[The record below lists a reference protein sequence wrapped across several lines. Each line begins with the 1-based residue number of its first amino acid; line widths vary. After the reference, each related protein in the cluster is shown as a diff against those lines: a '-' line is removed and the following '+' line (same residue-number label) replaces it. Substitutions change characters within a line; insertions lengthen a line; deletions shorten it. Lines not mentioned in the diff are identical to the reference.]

1 MTVPPNSFRHL
12 QNTEL
17 FRLGLAD
24 TLITKRFD
32 RSHVVNS
39 YEYDHRSLSEE
50 LDQIELDPELE
61 CRLGENTATV
71 ARLLKS
77 GRARGPILDSFHR
90 IQMEQGDEAAFEYL
104 RAEADG
110 FHCTP
115 YGHCITSF
123 LVDRC
128 PKHLQC
134 FCGCKYLCATDLPET
149 RSNLVQLRSKLQKT
163 VETIEGRM
171 LASQRTAKAL
181 SSGAPGASEALVL
194 EPVINFIPVE

>member
-1 MTVPPNSFRHL
+1 
-12 QNTEL
+12 
-17 FRLGLAD
+17 
-24 TLITKRFD
+24 
-32 RSHVVNS
+32 
-39 YEYDHRSLSEE
+39 
-50 LDQIELDPELE
+50 
-61 CRLGENTATV
+61 
-71 ARLLKS
+71 
-77 GRARGPILDSFHR
+77 
-90 IQMEQGDEAAFEYL
+90 MEQGDEAAFEYL

-194 EPVINFIPVE
+194 GRTQAERSIGKNTTKSAGSGNQLSHAKACLDGVEKLLKTPAGQLVFPEGEDLSGSAKTDKETVLDDKKKR